1 MMWRSSQRWGTLSER
16 SARTTELL
24 RRGREALDAIRDRLR
39 HENAAVREGCCRLFD
54 HLVAARLVLAPALR
68 RLTDDPEPRVRMMA
82 AELLGKFAHTEPSA
96 TAALEH
102 ARLNDSS
109 PAVRK
114 VASWYAPGGTIY
126 RKTAPRGAW

>member
-1 MMWRSSQRWGTLSER
+1 MSP
-16 SARTTELL
+16 
-24 RRGREALDAIRDRLR
+24 
-39 HENAAVREGCCRLFD
+39 
-54 HLVAARLVLAPALR
+54 AP
-68 RLTDDPEPRVRMMA
+68 TDDAEPRVRMMA

-102 ARLNDSS
+102 TRLNDSS

-126 RKTAPRGAW
+126 RKTARRGAR